1 MKPIENV
8 KILIV
13 APLKGFPG
21 WGYRANYDKVQFGG
35 SSVESAVHQAYERCL
50 VDEDDDVHVCRETGI
65 EIKKVGTFVN
75 PVYNPEN

>member
-1 MKPIENV
+1 MKSIENV

-21 WGYRANYDKVQFGG
+21 WGYKANYDTIQLGG
-35 SSVESAVHQAYERCL
+35 PSVEAAVNKAYERCL

-75 PVYNPEN
+75 PAYSGK